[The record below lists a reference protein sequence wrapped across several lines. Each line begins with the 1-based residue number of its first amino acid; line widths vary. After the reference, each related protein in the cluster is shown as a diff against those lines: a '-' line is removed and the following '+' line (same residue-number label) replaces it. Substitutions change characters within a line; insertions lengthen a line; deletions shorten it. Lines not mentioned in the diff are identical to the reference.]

1 MNQTKNQRFLACPN
15 RHCHLNKRGFLL
27 ASETVKIVIA
37 VICIIF
43 LVFFLTQLYF
53 SKVAEEKGRQAAST
67 LINST
72 GSIKTFVDDVKT
84 NKIPKTYFFQNP
96 VAWYV
101 FTFTGTEKKPNSC
114 SNINCICIC
123 EDVADYFDRQIT
135 YCDEDG
141 ACLIIPDLED
151 RKIEEEIIAQKGMTI
166 SYEGNL
172 IKLIFISP

>member
-1 MNQTKNQRFLACPN
+1 MNSK
-15 RHCHLNKRGFLL
+15 GFLL

-53 SKVAEEKGRQAAST
+53 SKVAEEKGRQATSALIDST
-67 LINST
+67 Q
-72 GSIKTFVDDVKT
+72 SIKNSINHVKET
-84 NKIPKTYFFQNP
+84 KVSETYFFQNP
-96 VAWYV
+96 IAWYV
-101 FTFTGTEKKPNSC
+101 FSFIGDEKKPNSC

-151 RKIEEEIIAQKGMTI
+151 KKIEEEIIAQKGMII